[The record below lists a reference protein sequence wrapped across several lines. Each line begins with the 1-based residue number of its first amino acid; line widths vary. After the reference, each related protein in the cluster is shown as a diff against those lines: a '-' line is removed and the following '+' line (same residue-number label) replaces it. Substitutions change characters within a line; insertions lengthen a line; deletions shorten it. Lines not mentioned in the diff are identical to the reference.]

1 MSTRFG
7 KLLPILG
14 GALLVLRATV
24 ALAEEEL
31 APTEGQPAP
40 YTEAQEESEPKI
52 KAVPPLQYF
61 DQTADGIKKWFSD
74 RGLTIGSGLS
84 SAFQWD
90 FNQPSNDKVTLR
102 SLDNWTNRFY
112 VGLFQLSLGYNPTPE
127 KGQFGFVV
135 RGDAGRIS
143 RRIKA
148 DWNGSGFVPDT
159 QWEHH
164 EVELEEGYVM
174 YNVPIGNGL
183 TLKGG
188 KFVTLLG
195 AEVIEPWLNP
205 NWSRSY
211 LFGYAI
217 PFTHVG
223 GLATYSVTDM
233 VSLTA
238 GGVMGWDVVEDNNS
252 SPSVIGQVAVVPN
265 DKVSVY
271 VNGIYGPEQPCNP
284 EHSVLP
290 GGQQCNSNKRGVV
303 DVVANVHFTDEWG
316 FIFNGDWASEDEAS
330 VVNPGR
336 HSTWEG
342 MAGILT
348 YQPINP
354 LMMALRGEWFDDA
367 QGSRT
372 GTQQALWEV
381 TFDVKYNL
389 SEYIYTRAE
398 YRHDESNQNVF
409 QANQDFFLQGQ
420 DTVALELG
428 YYF

>member
-1 MSTRFG
+1 MSTRVG
-7 KLLPILG
+7 KIVPTLG
-14 GALLVLRATV
+14 GALLALWAT
-24 ALAEEEL
+24 AAIAQPL
-31 APTEGQPAP
+31 APTEGESAP
-40 YTEAQEESEPKI
+40 YVTQEEEKEPAI

-61 DQTADGIKKWFSD
+61 DRTADGIKKWFD
-74 RGLTIGSGLS
+74 KRGLTIGSGLS
-84 SAFQWD
+84 TAFQWD
-90 FNQPSNDKVTLR
+90 FNDPANFKVPFR
-102 SLDNWTNRFY
+102 SLDNWHSRYF
-112 VGLFQLSLGYNPTPE
+112 VGLFQLTLGYNPTPE
-127 KGQFGFVV
+127 KGQFGWVV
-135 RGDAGRIS
+135 KGDAGRIA
-143 RRIKA
+143 RRIKS

-164 EVELEEGYVM
+164 EIELQDAYVM

-211 LFGYAI
+211 LFGFAI

-223 GLATYSVTDM
+223 GLATYPITDM
-233 VSLTA
+233 VSITA
-238 GGVMGWDVVEDNNS
+238 GGVMGWDDVEDNNN
-252 SPSVIGQVAVVPN
+252 SPSVIGQLAVVPN
-265 DKVSVY
+265 DRVSVY

-284 EHSVLP
+284 EHAVLP
-290 GGQQCNSNKRGVV
+290 GGNGCNRNKRGVV
-303 DVVANVHFTDEWG
+303 DVVANVKLTDQFS

-336 HSTWEG
+336 HSTWDG

-348 YQPINP
+348 FQPINP
-354 LMMALRGEWFDDA
+354 LMFAVRGEWFEDA

-372 GTQQALWEV
+372 GVQQQLWEV
-381 TFDVKYNL
+381 TFDAKYML
-389 SEYIYTRAE
+389 SQYIYTRAE

-409 QANQDFFLQGQ
+409 TANKSFELQGQ
-420 DTVALELG
+420 DTVAIELG